1 MKSNKNNDNLYS
13 VAAKLNKPPPL
24 PLVKPTLWFTDS
36 MNTTTNDSYD
46 EYTGIA
52 NDLPPSKSINRF
64 NTLMNKPSS
73 LKKTSITTNNIN
85 NLTNNKQQ
93 LVMHRQNNSVT
104 NSPMTELYENSN
116 MSSSNGSKEDTS
128 LLNWS
133 KNTMPSIFSNL
144 NTGNTNRN
152 HDTISLD
159 VDDDKVVGILV

>member
-1 MKSNKNNDNLYS
+1 
-13 VAAKLNKPPPL
+13 
-24 PLVKPTLWFTDS
+24 
-36 MNTTTNDSYD
+36 
-46 EYTGIA
+46 
-52 NDLPPSKSINRF
+52 
-64 NTLMNKPSS
+64 
-73 LKKTSITTNNIN
+73 
-85 NLTNNKQQ
+85 
-93 LVMHRQNNSVT
+93 MHRQNNSVT